1 MARLLHLQCSALHNA
16 SGTFSDSLT
25 MHRRL
30 ALRFQQAALK
40 AACPARRGIVRA
52 LRHHAA
58 SNRNQV
64 TDPSPSAK
72 PEGGILRAWLH
83 TLLAALWAR
92 NWARNAT
99 RRFSLRTLLHH
110 GVRPRSA
117 SEPAHATHRM
127 PNRRPR
133 RLAASA
139 EWFSFAAR

>member
-1 MARLLHLQCSALHNA
+1 
-16 SGTFSDSLT
+16 

-30 ALRFQQAALK
+30 ALRLKQAALK
-40 AACPARRGIVRA
+40 AARPARRGIVRA

-64 TDPSPSAK
+64 SHPSPSAK
-72 PEGGILRAWLH
+72 PPGVLRAWLQ

-92 NWARNAT
+92 NWARSST

-110 GVRPRSA
+110 SVRPHPA
-117 SEPAHATHRM
+117 SEPRNATPRVT
-127 PNRRPR
+127 NRRPR